1 MRGEGRKVQVEFNCC
16 QLIRERVVMSD
27 WTRKEI
33 EIKDPKE
40 DKLTFGTGL
49 EDGLRLEE
57 MGGLKVGRTIL
68 NFLKQLTNCTG
79 MSASH
84 TLE

>member
-1 MRGEGRKVQVEFNCC
+1 MYEEGYKVQVEFNCY
-16 QLIRERVVMSD
+16 QLIKEHIVASD
-27 WTRKEI
+27 QTQKEI

-57 MGGLKVGRTIL
+57 G
-68 NFLKQLTNCTG
+68 
-79 MSASH
+79 SEASSRWVV
-84 TLE
+84 